1 LFAFFFIERSVMFDT
16 VRNNSKL
23 MMLLMFVLGIPSLAL
38 VGLDGYSRFNDTGK
52 VVAQFDGS
60 KITQPEWDEAH
71 KREVERIRAQM
82 PNVDPKLLDSD
93 EARRATLDQLVNER
107 LLALA
112 AQRQLLITSDA
123 RLARDLQQN
132 PVIAGLRGPDG
143 KLDMERYRQLA
154 ASQGLTPEG
163 LEARV
168 RQDLSSRQVLAPLQ
182 ASALA
187 LAKPTDAAVQAWLQR
202 REVQVQKFAAKDY
215 AAKVQASDTEL
226 EAHYNAHAERFRS
239 AEAVDVEYLVL
250 DLQSLTAS
258 ITLPESDLK
267 TYYEQNLQRL
277 AGQEQRRASHILI
290 TAAKDAPAAERDKAR
305 ARAQELLAQLRKTPK
320 AFAEL
325 ARKNSQDPGS
335 AARGGDLDYFARG
348 AMVKPFEDAVFGMKE
363 GEISEVVESD
373 FGFHLIELTAIK
385 APKAPSFEAMRPQLE
400 ADLRKQ
406 QAQRKFAELAETFS
420 NSVYEQAD
428 ALQPVADKLKLGLKQ
443 AKGVTRSS
451 AGLPTELSNAKVLQ
465 ALFSEDAV
473 GKRRNTE
480 AIEVGSNTLVS
491 ARVAKHYPSVV
502 RPFAE
507 VRDNVRQQFV
517 QARALEL
524 ARAEGQ
530 ARLAA
535 WKAQPDAATLGQAL
549 VVSRDQQQSQA
560 QALVDAALRADPAQL
575 PALLGVELGAEGYAV
590 VRVNK
595 IVPREAQPAEQAR
608 QTQQQFAQL
617 RSQAEVQAYLA
628 ALKKEF
634 KAEIL
639 VSARKSAEAS
649 EKP

>member
-1 LFAFFFIERSVMFDT
+1 MFDT
-16 VRNNSKL
+16 VRNNSKI
-23 MMLLMFVLGIPSLAL
+23 MMGLLFLLVIPSF
-38 VGLDGYSRFNDTGK
+38 VMFGLEGYSRFTDK
-52 VVAQFDGS
+52 AAAVARVDGN
-60 KITQPEWDEAH
+60 KITQQEWDDAH
-71 KREVERIRAQM
+71 KREVDRIRAQM
-82 PNVDPKLLDSD
+82 PNVDPKLLDSP
-93 EARRATLDQLVNER
+93 ESRRATLEQMVNER
-107 LLALA
+107 LLTVA
-112 AQRQLLITSDA
+112 AQKQLLITSDA

-163 LEARV
+163 YEARV

-202 REVQVQKFAAKDY
+202 REVQIQKFAAKDF
-215 AAKVQASDTEL
+215 AAKVQVSDADL
-226 EAHYNAHAERFRS
+226 ETYYKANAERFRS
-239 AEAVDVEYLVL
+239 IEAADVEYLVL
-250 DLQSLTAS
+250 DINSLMPS
-258 ITLPESDLK
+258 ITLPEQDLR

-290 TAAKDAPAAERDKAR
+290 TAAKDAPGAERDKAR

-320 AFAEL
+320 AFADL

-335 AARGGDLDYFARG
+335 ASKGGDLDFFARG

-363 GEISEVVESD
+363 GEISEVVESE
-373 FGFHLIELTAIK
+373 FGFHIIQLTGIK
-385 APKAPSFEAMRPQLE
+385 SPKAPSFEAMRPQLE

-428 ALQPVADKLKLGLKQ
+428 ALAPVADKLKLSLKQ
-443 AKGVTRSS
+443 AKGVTRMP
-451 AGLPTELSNAKVLQ
+451 AGGVPAELANPKVLQ
-465 ALFSEDAV
+465 ALFSDDAV

-480 AIEVGSNTLVS
+480 AIEVATNTLVS
-491 ARVAKHYPSVV
+491 ARIAKHYPSVV

-507 VRDNVRQQFV
+507 VRDSVRQQFV
-517 QARALEL
+517 QSRALEL
-524 ARAEGQ
+524 ARVEGQ

-535 WKAQPDAATLGQAL
+535 WKAQPDTASLGQP
-549 VVSRDQQQSQA
+549 VVISRDQLQA
-560 QALVDAALRADPAQL
+560 QDQTLVDAALRADPAKL

-608 QTQQQFAQL
+608 QTRQQFAQL

-639 VSARKSAEAS
+639 VAAPKSGEAN

>member
-1 LFAFFFIERSVMFDT
+1 MFDT
-16 VRNNSKL
+16 VRNNSKI
-23 MMLLMFVLGIPSLAL
+23 MMGLLFLLVIPSF
-38 VGLDGYSRFNDTGK
+38 VMFGLEGYSRFTDK
-52 VVAQFDGS
+52 AAAVARVDGN
-60 KITQPEWDEAH
+60 KITQQEWDDAH
-71 KREVERIRAQM
+71 KREVDRIRAQM
-82 PNVDPKLLDSD
+82 PNVDPKLLDSP
-93 EARRATLDQLVNER
+93 ESRRATLEQMVNER
-107 LLALA
+107 LLTVA
-112 AQRQLLITSDA
+112 AQKQLLITSDA

-163 LEARV
+163 FEARV

-187 LAKPTDAAVQAWLQR
+187 LAKSTDAAVQAWLQR
-202 REVQVQKFAAKDY
+202 REVQVQKFAAKDF
-215 AAKVQASDTEL
+215 AAKVQVSDADL
-226 EAHYNAHAERFRS
+226 EAHYKANAERFRS
-239 AEAVDVEYLVL
+239 VEAADVEYLVL
-250 DLQSLTAS
+250 DINSLMPT
-258 ITLPESDLK
+258 ITLPEQDLR

-290 TAAKDAPAAERDKAR
+290 TAAKDAPGAERDKAR

-320 AFAEL
+320 AFADL

-335 AARGGDLDYFARG
+335 ASKGGDLDFFARG

-363 GEISEVVESD
+363 GEISEVVESE
-373 FGFHLIELTAIK
+373 FGFHIIQLTGIK
-385 APKAPSFEAMRPQLE
+385 SPKAPSFEAMRPQLE

-428 ALQPVADKLKLGLKQ
+428 ALAPVADKLKLSLKQ
-443 AKGVTRSS
+443 AKGVTRMP
-451 AGLPTELSNAKVLQ
+451 AGGVPAELANPKVLQ
-465 ALFSEDAV
+465 ALFSDDAV

-480 AIEVGSNTLVS
+480 AIEVATNTLVS
-491 ARVAKHYPSVV
+491 ARIAKHYPSVV

-507 VRDNVRQQFV
+507 VRDSVRQQFV
-517 QARALEL
+517 QSRALEL
-524 ARAEGQ
+524 ARVEGQ

-535 WKAQPDAATLGQAL
+535 WKAQPDTASLGQP
-549 VVSRDQQQSQA
+549 VVISRDQLQA
-560 QALVDAALRADPAQL
+560 QDQTLVDAALRADPAKL

-608 QTQQQFAQL
+608 QTRQQFAQL

-639 VSARKSAEAS
+639 VAAPKSGEAN

>member
-1 LFAFFFIERSVMFDT
+1 MFDT
-16 VRNNSKL
+16 VRNNSKI
-23 MMLLMFVLGIPSLAL
+23 MMGLLFLLVIPSF
-38 VGLDGYSRFNDTGK
+38 VMFGLEGYSRFTDK
-52 VVAQFDGS
+52 AAAVARVDGN
-60 KITQPEWDEAH
+60 KITQQEWDDAH
-71 KREVERIRAQM
+71 KREVDRIRAQM
-82 PNVDPKLLDSD
+82 PNMDPKLLDSP
-93 EARRATLDQLVNER
+93 EARRATLEQMVNER
-107 LLALA
+107 LLTVA
-112 AQRQLLITSDA
+112 AQKQLLITSDA

-163 LEARV
+163 FEARV

-202 REVQVQKFAAKDY
+202 REVQVQKFAAKDF
-215 AAKVQASDTEL
+215 AAKVQVSDADL
-226 EAHYNAHAERFRS
+226 EAHYKANAERFRS
-239 AEAVDVEYLVL
+239 VEAADVEYLVL
-250 DLQSLTAS
+250 DINSLMPT
-258 ITLPESDLK
+258 ITLPEQDLR

-290 TAAKDAPAAERDKAR
+290 TAAKDAPGAERDKAR

-320 AFAEL
+320 AFADL

-335 AARGGDLDYFARG
+335 ASKGGDLDFFARG

-363 GEISEVVESD
+363 GEISEVVESE
-373 FGFHLIELTAIK
+373 FGFHIIQLTGIK
-385 APKAPSFEAMRPQLE
+385 SPKAPSFEAMRPQLE

-428 ALQPVADKLKLGLKQ
+428 ALAPVADKLKLSLKQ
-443 AKGVTRSS
+443 AKGVTRM
-451 AGLPTELSNAKVLQ
+451 PTGGVPAELANPKVLQ
-465 ALFSEDAV
+465 ALFSDDAV

-480 AIEVGSNTLVS
+480 AIEVATNTLVS
-491 ARVAKHYPSVV
+491 ARIAKHYPSVV

-507 VRDNVRQQFV
+507 VRDSVRQQFV
-517 QARALEL
+517 QSRALEL
-524 ARAEGQ
+524 ARVEGQ

-535 WKAQPDAATLGQAL
+535 WKAQPDTASLGQP
-549 VVSRDQQQSQA
+549 VVISRDQLQA
-560 QALVDAALRADPAQL
+560 QDQTLVDAALRADPAKL
-575 PALLGVELGAEGYAV
+575 PALLGVELGTEGYAI

-608 QTQQQFAQL
+608 QTRQQFAQL

-639 VSARKSAEAS
+639 VAAPKSGEAN

>member
-1 LFAFFFIERSVMFDT
+1 MFDI
-16 VRNNSKL
+16 VRNNSKI
-23 MMLLMFVLGIPSLAL
+23 MMGLLFLLVIPSF
-38 VGLDGYSRFNDTGK
+38 VMFGLEGYSRFTDK
-52 VVAQFDGS
+52 AAAVARVDGN
-60 KITQPEWDEAH
+60 KITQQEWDDAH
-71 KREVERIRAQM
+71 KREVDRIRAQM
-82 PNVDPKLLDSD
+82 PNVDPKLLDSP
-93 EARRATLDQLVNER
+93 EARRATLEQMVNER
-107 LLALA
+107 LLTVA
-112 AQRQLLITSDA
+112 AQKQLLITSDA

-163 LEARV
+163 FEARV

-202 REVQVQKFAAKDY
+202 REVQVQKFAAKDF
-215 AAKVQASDTEL
+215 AAKVQVSDADL
-226 EAHYNAHAERFRS
+226 EAHYKANAERFRS
-239 AEAVDVEYLVL
+239 VEAADVEYLVL
-250 DLQSLTAS
+250 DINSLMPT
-258 ITLPESDLK
+258 ITLPEQDLR

-290 TAAKDAPAAERDKAR
+290 TAAKDAPGAERDKAR

-320 AFAEL
+320 AFADL

-335 AARGGDLDYFARG
+335 ASKGGDLDFFARG

-363 GEISEVVESD
+363 GEISEVVESE
-373 FGFHLIELTAIK
+373 FGFHIIQLTGIK
-385 APKAPSFEAMRPQLE
+385 SPKAPSFEAMRPQLE

-428 ALQPVADKLKLGLKQ
+428 ALAPVADKLKLSLKQ
-443 AKGVTRSS
+443 AKGVTRM
-451 AGLPTELSNAKVLQ
+451 PTGGVPAELANPKVLQ
-465 ALFSEDAV
+465 ALFSDDAV

-480 AIEVGSNTLVS
+480 AIEVATNTLVS
-491 ARVAKHYPSVV
+491 ARIAKHYPSVV

-507 VRDNVRQQFV
+507 VRDSVRQQFV
-517 QARALEL
+517 QSRALEL
-524 ARAEGQ
+524 ARVEGQ

-535 WKAQPDAATLGQAL
+535 WKAQPDTASLGQA
-549 VVSRDQQQSQA
+549 VVISRDQLQA
-560 QALVDAALRADPAQL
+560 QDQTLVDAALRADPAKL
-575 PALLGVELGAEGYAV
+575 PALLGVELGTEGYAI

-608 QTQQQFAQL
+608 QTRQQFAQL

-639 VSARKSAEAS
+639 VAAPKSGEAN

>member
-1 LFAFFFIERSVMFDT
+1 MFDT
-16 VRNNSKL
+16 VRNNSKI
-23 MMLLMFVLGIPSLAL
+23 MMGLLFLLVIPSF
-38 VGLDGYSRFNDTGK
+38 VMFGLEGYSRFTDK
-52 VVAQFDGS
+52 AAAVARVDGN
-60 KITQPEWDEAH
+60 KITQQEWDDAH
-71 KREVERIRAQM
+71 KREVDRIRAQM
-82 PNVDPKLLDSD
+82 PNVDPKLLDSP
-93 EARRATLDQLVNER
+93 ESRRATLEQMVNER
-107 LLALA
+107 LLTVA
-112 AQRQLLITSDA
+112 AQKQLLITSDA

-163 LEARV
+163 FEARV

-187 LAKPTDAAVQAWLQR
+187 LAKSTDAAVQAWLQR
-202 REVQVQKFAAKDY
+202 REVQVQKFAAKDF
-215 AAKVQASDTEL
+215 AAKVQVSDADL
-226 EAHYNAHAERFRS
+226 EAHYKANAERFRS
-239 AEAVDVEYLVL
+239 VEAADVEYLVL
-250 DLQSLTAS
+250 DINSLMPT
-258 ITLPESDLK
+258 ITLPEQDLR

-290 TAAKDAPAAERDKAR
+290 TAAKDAPGAERDKAR

-320 AFAEL
+320 AFADL

-335 AARGGDLDYFARG
+335 ASKGGDLDFFARG

-363 GEISEVVESD
+363 GEISEVVESE
-373 FGFHLIELTAIK
+373 FGFHIIQLTGIK
-385 APKAPSFEAMRPQLE
+385 SPKAPSFEAMRPQLE

-428 ALQPVADKLKLGLKQ
+428 ALAPVADKLKLSLKQ
-443 AKGVTRSS
+443 AKGVTRMP
-451 AGLPTELSNAKVLQ
+451 AGGVPAELANPKVLQ
-465 ALFSEDAV
+465 ALFSDDAV

-480 AIEVGSNTLVS
+480 AIEVATNTLVS
-491 ARVAKHYPSVV
+491 ARIAKHYPSVV

-507 VRDNVRQQFV
+507 VRDSVRQQFV
-517 QARALEL
+517 QSRALEL
-524 ARAEGQ
+524 ARVEGQ

-535 WKAQPDAATLGQAL
+535 WKAQPDTASLGQP
-549 VVSRDQQQSQA
+549 VVISRDQLQA
-560 QALVDAALRADPAQL
+560 QDQTLVDAALRADPAKL

-595 IVPREAQPAEQAR
+595 IVPREAPPAEQAR
-608 QTQQQFAQL
+608 QTRQQFAQL

-639 VSARKSAEAS
+639 VAAPKSGEAN

>member
-1 LFAFFFIERSVMFDT
+1 MFDT
-16 VRNNSKL
+16 VRNNSKV
-23 MMLLMFVLGIPSLAL
+23 MMGLLFLLIIPSFVLFG
-38 VGLDGYSRFNDTGK
+38 VEGYSRFTDNAAA
-52 VVAQFDGS
+52 VARVDGQ
-60 KITQPEWDEAH
+60 KITRQEWDDAH
-71 KREVERIRAQM
+71 KREVDRIRAQM
-82 PNVDPKLLDSD
+82 PGIDPKLLDSA

-107 LLALA
+107 LLAVA
-112 AQRQLLITSDA
+112 AQKQLLITSDA

-132 PVIAGLRGPDG
+132 PTIAGLRGPDG
-143 KLDMERYRQLA
+143 KLDMERYRQIA

-163 LEARV
+163 FEARI
-168 RQDLSSRQVLAPLQ
+168 RQDISSRQVLQPLQ

-187 LAKPTDAAVQAWLQR
+187 LTKPTDAALQAWLQR
-202 REVQVQKFAAKDY
+202 REIQVQKFPARDF
-215 AAKVQASDTEL
+215 AAKVQVSDADL
-226 EAHYNAHAERFRS
+226 ENHYKANTERFRS
-239 AEAVDVEYLVL
+239 VESADVEYVVL
-250 DLQSLTAS
+250 DITSLLPT
-258 ITLPESDLK
+258 ITLPEQDLR

-290 TAAKDAPAAERDKAR
+290 TAAKDAPAAEREKAR

-320 AFAEL
+320 AFADL

-335 AARGGDLDYFARG
+335 ASRGGDLAFFARG
-348 AMVKPFEDAVFGMKE
+348 AMVKPFEDAVFGMKD
-363 GEISEVVESD
+363 GDISDLVESD
-373 FGFHLIELTAIK
+373 FGFHIIQLTGIK
-385 APKAPSFEAMRPQLE
+385 SPKAPSFEAMRPQLE

-428 ALQPVADKLKLGLKQ
+428 ALQPVADKLKLTLRQ
-443 AKGVTRSS
+443 AKGVTRLP
-451 AGLPTELSNAKVLQ
+451 AGLPIELGNPKVLQ
-465 ALFSEDAV
+465 ALFSDDAV

-480 AIEVGSNTLVS
+480 AIEVAPNTLVS
-491 ARVAKHYPSVV
+491 ARIAKHYPSVV

-507 VRDNVRQQFV
+507 VRDSVRLQFV
-517 QARALEL
+517 QTRALEL

-530 ARLAA
+530 ARLEA
-535 WKAQPDAATLGQAL
+535 WKGQPDAAALGQPL
-549 VVSRDQQQSQA
+549 VVSRDQTQSQA
-560 QALVDAALRADPAQL
+560 QALVDAALRADPAKL

-595 IVPREAQPAEQAR
+595 IVPREAQSPEQAR
-608 QTQQQFAQL
+608 LIRQQFAQL

-639 VSARKSAEAS
+639 VSEAKTAEPK

>member
-1 LFAFFFIERSVMFDT
+1 MFDT
-16 VRNNSKL
+16 VRNNSKI
-23 MMLLMFVLGIPSLAL
+23 MMGLLFLLVIPSF
-38 VGLDGYSRFNDTGK
+38 VMFGLEGYSRFTDK
-52 VVAQFDGS
+52 AAAVARVDGN
-60 KITQPEWDEAH
+60 KITQQEWDDAH
-71 KREVERIRAQM
+71 KREVDRIRAQM
-82 PNVDPKLLDSD
+82 PNVDPKLLDSP
-93 EARRATLDQLVNER
+93 ESRRATLEQMVNER
-107 LLALA
+107 LLTVA
-112 AQRQLLITSDA
+112 AQKQLLITSDA

-163 LEARV
+163 YEARV
-168 RQDLSSRQVLAPLQ
+168 RQDLSSRQVLVPLQ

-202 REVQVQKFAAKDY
+202 REVQVQKFAAKDF
-215 AAKVQASDTEL
+215 AAKVQVSDADL
-226 EAHYNAHAERFRS
+226 EAHYKANAERFRS
-239 AEAVDVEYLVL
+239 VEAADVEYLVL
-250 DLQSLTAS
+250 DINSLMPT
-258 ITLPESDLK
+258 ITLPEQDLR

-290 TAAKDAPAAERDKAR
+290 TAAKDAPGAERDKAR

-320 AFAEL
+320 AFADL

-335 AARGGDLDYFARG
+335 ASKGGDLDFFARG

-363 GEISEVVESD
+363 GEISEVVESE
-373 FGFHLIELTAIK
+373 FGFHIIQLTGIK
-385 APKAPSFEAMRPQLE
+385 SPKAPSFEAMRPQLE

-428 ALQPVADKLKLGLKQ
+428 ALAPVADKLKLSLKQ
-443 AKGVTRSS
+443 AKGVTRM
-451 AGLPTELSNAKVLQ
+451 PTGGVPAELANPKVLQ
-465 ALFSEDAV
+465 ALFSDDAV

-480 AIEVGSNTLVS
+480 AIEVATNTLVS
-491 ARVAKHYPSVV
+491 ARIAKHYPSVV

-507 VRDNVRQQFV
+507 VRDSVRQQFV
-517 QARALEL
+517 QSRALEL
-524 ARAEGQ
+524 ARVEGQ

-535 WKAQPDAATLGQAL
+535 WKAQPDTASLGQP
-549 VVSRDQQQSQA
+549 VVISRDQLQA
-560 QALVDAALRADPAQL
+560 QDQTLVDAALRADPAKL

-608 QTQQQFAQL
+608 QTRQQFAQL

-639 VSARKSAEAS
+639 VAAPKSGEAN

>member
-1 LFAFFFIERSVMFDT
+1 MFDT
-16 VRNNSKL
+16 VRNNSKI
-23 MMLLMFVLGIPSLAL
+23 MMGLLFLLVIPSF
-38 VGLDGYSRFNDTGK
+38 VMFGIEGYSRFTDK
-52 VVAQFDGS
+52 AAAVARVDGN
-60 KITQPEWDEAH
+60 KITQQEWDDAH
-71 KREVERIRAQM
+71 KREVDRIRAQM
-82 PNVDPKLLDSD
+82 PNVDPKLLDSPQ
-93 EARRATLDQLVNER
+93 ARQSTLEQMLNER
-107 LLALA
+107 LLTVA
-112 AQRQLLITSDA
+112 AQKQLLITSDA

-163 LEARV
+163 FEARV

-202 REVQVQKFAAKDY
+202 REVQVQKFAAKDF
-215 AAKVQASDTEL
+215 AAKVQVSDADL
-226 EAHYNAHAERFRS
+226 ETYYKANAERFRS
-239 AEAVDVEYLVL
+239 VESADVEYLVL
-250 DLQSLTAS
+250 DINSLMPT
-258 ITLPESDLK
+258 ITLPEQDLK

-290 TAAKDAPAAERDKAR
+290 NAAKDAPAAERDKAR

-335 AARGGDLDYFARG
+335 AAKGGDLDFFARG

-363 GEISEVVESD
+363 GDISEVIESE
-373 FGFHLIELTAIK
+373 FGFHIIQLNGIK

-428 ALQPVADKLKLGLKQ
+428 ALQPVADKLKLSLKQ
-443 AKGVTRSS
+443 AKGVMRTPASGV
-451 AGLPTELSNAKVLQ
+451 AGELANPKVLQ
-465 ALFSEDAV
+465 ALFSDDAV
-473 GKRRNTE
+473 SKRRNTE
-480 AIEVGSNTLVS
+480 AIEVAPNTLVS
-491 ARVAKHYPSVV
+491 ARIAKHYPSVV
-502 RPFAE
+502 RPLAE
-507 VRDNVRQQFV
+507 VRDSVRQQFV
-517 QARALEL
+517 QSRALEM

-535 WKAQPDAATLGQAL
+535 WKAQPDTASLGQPV
-549 VVSRDQQQSQA
+549 VVSRDQLQAQA
-560 QALVDAALRADPAQL
+560 QALVDAALRADPAKL

-608 QTQQQFAQL
+608 QTRQQFAQL

-639 VSARKSAEAS
+639 VSAPKSGEAN

>member
-1 LFAFFFIERSVMFDT
+1 MFDT
-16 VRNNSKL
+16 VRNNSKI
-23 MMLLMFVLGIPSLAL
+23 MMGLLFLLVIPSF
-38 VGLDGYSRFNDTGK
+38 VMFGLEGYSRFTDK
-52 VVAQFDGS
+52 AAAVARVDGN
-60 KITQPEWDEAH
+60 KITQQEWDDAH
-71 KREVERIRAQM
+71 KREVDRIRAQM
-82 PNVDPKLLDSD
+82 PNVDPKLLDSP
-93 EARRATLDQLVNER
+93 ESRRATLEQMVNER
-107 LLALA
+107 LLTVA
-112 AQRQLLITSDA
+112 AQKQLLITSDA

-163 LEARV
+163 FEARV

-202 REVQVQKFAAKDY
+202 REVQVQKFAAKDF
-215 AAKVQASDTEL
+215 AAKVQVSDADL
-226 EAHYNAHAERFRS
+226 EAHYKTNAERFRS
-239 AEAVDVEYLVL
+239 VEAADVEYLVL
-250 DLQSLTAS
+250 DINSLMPT
-258 ITLPESDLK
+258 ITLPEQDLR

-290 TAAKDAPAAERDKAR
+290 TAAKDAPGAERDKAR

-320 AFAEL
+320 AFADL

-335 AARGGDLDYFARG
+335 ASKGGDLDFFARG

-363 GEISEVVESD
+363 GEISEVVESE
-373 FGFHLIELTAIK
+373 FGFHIIQLTGIK
-385 APKAPSFEAMRPQLE
+385 SPKAPSFEAMRPQLE

-406 QAQRKFAELAETFS
+406 QAQRKFAELAETLS

-428 ALQPVADKLKLGLKQ
+428 ALAPVADKLKLSLKQ
-443 AKGVTRSS
+443 AKGVTRM
-451 AGLPTELSNAKVLQ
+451 PTGGVPAELANPKVLQ
-465 ALFSEDAV
+465 ALFSDDAV

-480 AIEVGSNTLVS
+480 AIEVATNTLVS
-491 ARVAKHYPSVV
+491 ARIAKHYPSVV

-507 VRDNVRQQFV
+507 VRDSVRQQFV
-517 QARALEL
+517 QSRALEL
-524 ARAEGQ
+524 ARVEGQ

-535 WKAQPDAATLGQAL
+535 WKAQPDTASLGQP
-549 VVSRDQQQSQA
+549 VVISRDQLQA
-560 QALVDAALRADPAQL
+560 QDQTLVDAALRADPAKL
-575 PALLGVELGAEGYAV
+575 PALLGVELGTEGYAV

-608 QTQQQFAQL
+608 QTRQQFAQL

-639 VSARKSAEAS
+639 VAAPKSGEAN